1 MSIILIVQDCKNIIN
16 IDVYYQYYCD
26 SILLIS
32 IIDRVGS
39 PLEIN
44 RDAVSSYPENIVN
57 DDEYKCYHSLQQN

>member
-16 IDVYYQYYCD
+16 IDVYYQYYYD

-57 DDEYKCYHSLQQN
+57 DDEI

>member
-1 MSIILIVQDCKNIIN
+1 MSIILIVQGCKNIIN
-16 IDVYYQYYCD
+16 IDVYYQYYYD

-57 DDEYKCYHSLQQN
+57 DDEI

>member
-1 MSIILIVQDCKNIIN
+1 MCIISIIH
-16 IDVYYQYYCD
+16 D

-57 DDEYKCYHSLQQN
+57 DDEI